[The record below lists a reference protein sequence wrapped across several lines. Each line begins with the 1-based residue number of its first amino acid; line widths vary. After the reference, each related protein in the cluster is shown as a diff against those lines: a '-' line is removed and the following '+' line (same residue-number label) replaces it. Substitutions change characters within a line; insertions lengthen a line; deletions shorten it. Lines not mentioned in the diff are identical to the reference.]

1 MEVEIKISFAYIGWF
16 PVGTCMIIFIVRR
29 EKIERNIHP
38 LSFARLI
45 AKKLRV
51 GRIFYWMLL
60 FIPISICLALFTTNK
75 TLVFITSILAIV
87 PLARIVGYTTK
98 EISLQTN
105 PTISGLL
112 SATFGNAIELIIAIF
127 ALKNGLIEVVQASI
141 IGSIVGNI
149 LLLVGLSI
157 FFGGLHHKYQR
168 FNNEAISVSSSM
180 LIIVVAGLS
189 IPSVFAFIRP
199 NEPHLQLMNCAVA
212 IILALIYLAG
222 LVFSLRTHKD
232 LFDASDEMKAV
243 HEKPIMSKRLA
254 AFILLLAVVVVSV
267 ECEFLVRGIEEAAIT
282 IGITQTF
289 IGIMVIAIITN
300 IAENSAAVH
309 FALEDK
315 LDVSIE
321 IGLSSA
327 IQIALFVVPIL
338 MLVSQMFRFGFS
350 LMFPPFEILAVVLA
364 VLIVNY
370 LSADGRCNWL
380 EGAQLISVYLIIT
393 IAFFFV

>member
-1 MEVEIKISFAYIGWF
+1 
-16 PVGTCMIIFIVRR
+16 MITFIVRR
-29 EKIERNIHP
+29 EKIKRNIHP
-38 LSFARLI
+38 LSYTRFI
-45 AKKLRV
+45 VKKLKV

-60 FIPISICLALFTTNK
+60 FIPISIYLALFTTNK
-75 TLVFITSILAIV
+75 TLVFVTSILAIV

-112 SATFGNAIELIIAIF
+112 SATFGNAIEFIIAIF

-168 FNNEAISVSSSM
+168 FNKEAISVSSTM
-180 LIIVVAGLS
+180 LIIVVAGLA
-189 IPSVFAFIRP
+189 IPSAYAFLKP
-199 NEPHLQLMNCAVA
+199 NNSHNQTLGIAVA
-212 IILALIYLAG
+212 IVMALIYVAG
-222 LVFSLRTHKD
+222 LVFSLLTHKD

-243 HEKPIMSKRLA
+243 HEKPMMSKRLA

-267 ECEFLVRGIEEAAIT
+267 ESEFLVQGIEEAAIT

-289 IGIMVIAIITN
+289 IGIVVIAIITN

-338 MLVSQMFRFGFS
+338 MLVSQVFHFGFS

-380 EGAQLISVYLIIT
+380 EGAQLISVYLIIA